1 MEQDHESRIRALEW
15 IITHPSA
22 VEVTLRDHLEGKIDD
37 KTQAIRE
44 YFGVQ
49 FDLLQR
55 AQERADIESKA
66 KFITVNEF
74 RGSLND
80 YVATLASK
88 ESVQL
93 IIDRVSALER
103 SESKAEGKA
112 SVSSV
117 YIGYVG
123 VVIGIVL
130 SILSLLK

>member
-15 IITHPSA
+15 LITHPSTP
-22 VEVTLRDHLEGKIDD
+22 EVTLREHLEDRIDD

-49 FDLLQR
+49 FDLMQR
-55 AQERADIESKA
+55 AQEKADIESKA

-80 YVATLASK
+80 YVKTLATK

-93 IIDRVSALER
+93 IIDRVSAMER

-112 SVSSV
+112 SMSSV